1 MAGRH
6 ANLAPGGVDLA
17 TYREDLLA
25 SVAHERARHQEEM
38 MARKGSGQKQ
48 SGPNAN
54 GPNANG
60 PNVSRRNFMAGVAVA
75 GAATAVSPPDAAV
88 AATAPVADTGDAP
101 ARRPSALRPNARM
114 VAAETGIP
122 KELPKSH
129 GPDGSDFMVDVIKTL
144 NIDYVV
150 SNPASSFR
158 ALHESLIDYGGNKKP
173 EFITCTHE
181 ESSVGMAHGY
191 FKATGKPL
199 MMLCHGTVGLQ
210 HATMAIYNAWCD
222 RVPMIVIGGTDLDA
236 AYRAPGVPTYHSAL
250 DINAL
255 VRDFTKWDDQPV
267 SLQHFAQSMVRAYKI
282 AMTPPHEPVMIAL
295 DLGLQQEAMKDH
307 ERQSIY
313 IPKYVPTAP
322 PQGDSGA
329 VREAARL
336 LANAERPVIVAD
348 RAARTANGTRLLIE
362 LAETLQAP
370 VIDQGARMNMP
381 NTHYL
386 NQTARTAALINN
398 ADVIIGLELSDYW
411 ATVNSFVDNGA
422 DEIGINETKIKP
434 GTKLIGINS
443 TPLVTK
449 SNYQDFQR
457 FQVLDVDMVGDAE
470 ATLPAL
476 IEAVKAAIP
485 NDRKAA
491 LEKRGETLK
500 KAYADARDRTR
511 AAAAVAWDASP
522 VSTARLTMEIYNQI
536 KDLDFSLVS
545 SSGNVSGWP
554 NRLWRMEK
562 HHSWLGSSGG
572 AGVGYGAPAAIGAA
586 LGNRDIGGRFSV
598 NIQSDGDL
606 MYAPGVLWTAARHKI
621 PILSVMHNNR
631 GYHQEVM
638 HVQRLANRR
647 NRVAALGMDRSP
659 IGTSIENPDIDYA
672 SLAKSM
678 GYWSAGPIKDPDQ
691 LGPTI
696 KRAVEVVKSGQPAL
710 IDVWTQPR

>member
-1 MAGRH
+1 
-6 ANLAPGGVDLA
+6 
-17 TYREDLLA
+17 
-25 SVAHERARHQEEM
+25 
-38 MARKGSGQKQ
+38 MARKDKTPHNPAAK
-48 SGPNAN
+48 GPD
-54 GPNANG
+54 
-60 PNVSRRNFMAGVAVA
+60 VSRRKFMAGVAVA
-75 GAATAVSPPDAAV
+75 GAATAVTDAAR
-88 AATAPVADTGDAP
+88 AAPAPVAETAATP
-101 ARRPSALRPNARM
+101 RPSALRPDARM
-114 VAAETGIP
+114 AAAETGVP
-122 KELPKSH
+122 KELAKAT

-144 NIDYVV
+144 NIDYVC

-158 ALHESLIDYGGNKKP
+158 ALHESLIDYGGNTKP
-173 EFITCTHE
+173 EFITCMHE
-181 ESSVGMAHGY
+181 ESSIGMAHGY

-222 RVPMIVIGGTDLDA
+222 RVPLIAIGGNDLDA
-236 AYRAPGVPTYHSAL
+236 AYRAPGVPTYHSAQ

-267 SLQHFAQSMVRAYKI
+267 SLQHFAQSFVRAYKI

-295 DLGLQQEAMKDH
+295 DLGLQQEPIRAH
-307 ERQSIY
+307 ERETLY

-322 PQGDSGA
+322 PQGDTGA

-336 LANAERPVIVAD
+336 LANAERPVIVVD
-348 RAARTANGTRLLIE
+348 RAARTPAGTRLVIE
-362 LAETLQAP
+362 LAEALQAP
-370 VIDQGARMNMP
+370 VIDQGGRMNMP

-386 NQTARTAALINN
+386 NQTARAAALIAN

-411 ATVNSFVDNGA
+411 ATVNAFVDNGH
-422 DEIGINETKIKP
+422 DGLGVNETRIRP
-434 GTKLIGINS
+434 GTKLIGISS
-443 TPLVTK
+443 TSLITK
-449 SNYQDFQR
+449 ANYQDFQR
-457 FQVLDVDMVGDAE
+457 FQSLDVDMAGDAE

-476 IEAVKAAIP
+476 VEAVKSAIP
-485 NDRKAA
+485 GERRAAVQQRGEALRKAW
-491 LEKRGETLK
+491 G
-500 KAYADARDRTR
+500 DAHERTK
-511 AAAAVAWDASP
+511 AAAAVGWDASP
-522 VSTARLTMEIYNQI
+522 VSTARLSMEIYAQI

-545 SSGNVSGWP
+545 TSGNVSSWP

-572 AGVGYGAPAAIGAA
+572 AGVGYGAPASVGAA
-586 LGNRDIGGRFSV
+586 LGNRDVGGRFSV

-606 MYAPGVLWTAARHKI
+606 MFAPGVLWTAARHKI
-621 PILSVMHNNR
+621 PILTVMHNNR

-678 GYWSAGPIKDPDQ
+678 GYWSAGPIKDPAE
-691 LGPTI
+691 LAATL

-710 IDVWTQPR
+710 VDVWTQPR